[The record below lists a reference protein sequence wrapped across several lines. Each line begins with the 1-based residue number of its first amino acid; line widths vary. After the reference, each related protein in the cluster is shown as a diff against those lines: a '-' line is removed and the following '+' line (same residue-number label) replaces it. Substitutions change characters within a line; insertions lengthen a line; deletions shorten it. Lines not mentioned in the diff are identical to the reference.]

1 MDRRIGKDIH
11 IVSNKICRKMDQLTG
26 RFDCTHSQFTVILYL
41 IKNRERDVFQRDI
54 EEEFGIRR
62 SSVSATLSNLEEK
75 GYIKRSSVSQDARL
89 KKITVTDKGE
99 KIVEESMKNI
109 NEFEKELISQI
120 TKEELDI
127 FYRVLN
133 KLASVADN

>member
-11 IVSNKICRKMDQLTG
+11 IVSNKICRKMDQFTG

-41 IKNRERDVFQRDI
+41 IKNKERDIFQRDI

-99 KIVEESMKNI
+99 KIVEESMKII

>member
-11 IVSNKICRKMDQLTG
+11 IVSNKICRKMDRLIGQ
-26 RFDCTHSQFTVILYL
+26 FDCTHSQFTVILYL
-41 IKNRERDVFQRDI
+41 TKNKERDIFQRDI

-89 KKITVTDKGE
+89 KKITVTVRGE
-99 KIVEESMKNI
+99 KIVEESKKII
-109 NEFEKELISQI
+109 NDFEKELIFQI
-120 TKEELDI
+120 TDEELDI
-127 FYRVLN
+127 FYRVLD
-133 KLASVADN
+133 KLAVVADN

>member
-1 MDRRIGKDIH
+1 
-11 IVSNKICRKMDQLTG
+11 MDQFTG

-41 IKNRERDVFQRDI
+41 IKNKERDIFQRDI

-99 KIVEESMKNI
+99 KIVEESMKII